1 MQSDQLDKSA
11 WRRPLTFGAALSG
24 ILLLTL
30 AGCVSVGGGGQA
42 PSARTLTVNLTASSN
57 VNPGPDGTSAPLPV
71 QVYVLKSPGT
81 FQALD
86 YFDLKSGSA
95 IAADQVD
102 SRGVSLRPGE
112 TKQITMSTGMDGAYI
127 GVAAGYRAIDSA
139 TWRAMTAIGSAEVFN
154 VRAGRSSVAISGR

>member
-1 MQSDQLDKSA
+1 MQPDQLDKKRV
-11 WRRPLTFGAALSG
+11 WRRPATFGLAILCVLLAA
-24 ILLLTL
+24 
-30 AGCVSVGGGGQA
+30 AGCVSDGPQA
-42 PSARTLTVNLTASSN
+42 AGARTLTVNLTASSN
-57 VNPGPDGTSAPLPV
+57 ANPSPDGNSSPLPV
-71 QVYVLKSPGT
+71 QVYVLKSPGN

-86 YFDLKSGSA
+86 YFDLKNGSA

-154 VRAGRSSVAISGR
+154 VRAGRSSVTISGR